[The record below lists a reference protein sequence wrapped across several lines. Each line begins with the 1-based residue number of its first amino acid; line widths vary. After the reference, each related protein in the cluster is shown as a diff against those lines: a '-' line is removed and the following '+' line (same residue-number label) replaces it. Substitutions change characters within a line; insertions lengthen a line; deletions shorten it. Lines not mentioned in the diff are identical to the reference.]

1 MHLLDV
7 TLRDG
12 WPVLALATAVGPRSK
27 QAIGADRQAILK
39 AIREARRD
47 ELYAMHGEDW
57 RAHEQQ
63 APGGF
68 FGVSATQNEQQML
81 EQAER
86 MLSQ

>member
-1 MHLLDV
+1 MRLLDI
-7 TLRDG
+7 TRRDG
-12 WPVLALATAVGPRSK
+12 WPVLVLATAVGPRSK
-27 QAIGADRQAILK
+27 QAIGTSREGILK

-57 RAHEQQ
+57 RRYEER
-63 APGGF
+63 APDGF
-68 FGVSATQNEQQML
+68 FGVSTTQNEQQML